1 MKLPRLLAAAAF
13 ALCAGCNSLDNPF
26 SNLAILHTG
35 RDARAYNPQTGNYE
49 WPKDATPRPQTKAP
63 SRSATAQATPPPKGD
78 GRYYDPV
85 RGGFNDPEP
94 GR

>member
-1 MKLPRLLAAAAF
+1 MKLPHLLAAAAL

-35 RDARAYNPQTGNYE
+35 RDARTFNSQTGEFE
-49 WPKDATPRPQTKAP
+49 WPKDATPRPQ
-63 SRSATAQATPPPKGD
+63 SRTHPAAAATPPPKDD
-78 GRYYDPV
+78 GRSFDPI
-85 RGGFNDPEP
+85 RGEFRDPEP